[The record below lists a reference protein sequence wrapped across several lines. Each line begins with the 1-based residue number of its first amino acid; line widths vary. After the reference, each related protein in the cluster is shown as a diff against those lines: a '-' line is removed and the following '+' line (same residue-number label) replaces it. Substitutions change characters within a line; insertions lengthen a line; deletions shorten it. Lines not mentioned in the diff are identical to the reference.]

1 MTAPMTAYVFDLD
14 GTLVDSAQDLATSL
28 DTLLARHGRAPLGLA
43 ATRRLIGNGVPA
55 LVAGGFAATGAPA
68 ADLPALTKEFLA
80 IYEPAIADAT
90 RPYPGVVATLARL
103 QGDGHGLAICTN
115 KATGAT
121 LRLLDALDL
130 SRFFAVVVGGDKRP
144 RKPDPDPLRR
154 AIAWLGATPA
164 NAVMVGDS
172 EIDVATARA
181 AGVPAVVVSYGYAK
195 VPAAELGADRVIESF
210 AELLTPAPT
219 AAPGR

>member
-1 MTAPMTAYVFDLD
+1 MTAYVFDLG
-14 GTLVDSAQDLATSL
+14 GTLVDSAQDLAASL

-68 ADLPALTKEFLA
+68 ADLPALAAEFLA
-80 IYEPAIADAT
+80 IYEPRIAEAT
-90 RPYPGVVATLARL
+90 RPYPGVVDALARL
-103 QGDGHGLAICTN
+103 QADGHRLAVCTN

-154 AIAWLGATPA
+154 AIAWLGAAPA
-164 NAVMVGDS
+164 AALMVGDS

-181 AGVPAVVVSYGYAK
+181 AGVPVVVVAYGYAR
-195 VPAAELGADRVIESF
+195 VPAAELGADRVIESL

-219 AAPGR
+219 AAPDR